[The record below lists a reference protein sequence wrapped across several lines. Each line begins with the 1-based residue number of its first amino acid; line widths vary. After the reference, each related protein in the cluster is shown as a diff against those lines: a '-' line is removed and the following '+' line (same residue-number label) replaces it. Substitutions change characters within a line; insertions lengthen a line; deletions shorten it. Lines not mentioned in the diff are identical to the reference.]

1 MVCGDGTRPA
11 GTSGPTACVGVG
23 AVPGDV
29 AVTDICDEMVDEGA
43 VGEML
48 VNPPQAASNNDSPA
62 TATLGSVMAAL
73 HCKFRSPPSGG
84 RLAAELAAND
94 QLVPR
99 RYR

>member
-1 MVCGDGTRPA
+1 
-11 GTSGPTACVGVG
+11 VG

-29 AVTDICDEMVDEGA
+29 VVTDICEEMVADGV
-43 VGEML
+43 VGETL
-48 VNPPQAASNNDSPA
+48 VNPPHAVSNNDSPA
-62 TATLGSVMAAL
+62 TAALDSVMAAL
-73 HCKFRSPPSGG
+73 QCKFRSPLKRA